1 MDGTTWLSKRQ
12 TIFRYNENN
21 VVYLFICFSN
31 TIGFYIKLNFII
43 NLFIGTVVSMMGLIC
58 YYYVDKYNVLY
69 RRTLKESISIDLTN
83 EMI

>member
-1 MDGTTWLSKRQ
+1 
-12 TIFRYNENN
+12 
-21 VVYLFICFSN
+21 
-31 TIGFYIKLNFII
+31 
-43 NLFIGTVVSMMGLIC
+43 MMGLIC